1 MVVHKKKEIETNVYQ
16 SALDRFRY
24 LFDSFDKVVISF
36 SGGKDSTV
44 CLNLGL
50 KIAREK
56 NKLPLDVYFWDEE
69 VIMPETV
76 DYLMRVKN
84 HPDIRLKWLCIPVK
98 HRNGGSRRNPFW
110 YPFDPNCKD
119 KWVRQIPDFAITHI
133 PGFQFG
139 HSIPEVSHLVY
150 SHTNGRVADV
160 RGLRAQESLTRF
172 RAVAG
177 KVKDNWITGA
187 RSGYSYGCS
196 PIYDWT
202 SSDVWLAPKIYNWDY
217 NKVYDVLDKM
227 GVGKNEQ
234 RVCVPFGEEPMRGLW
249 QYKVGW
255 PHLWALMTQRVPGAS
270 TAEKYS
276 RTQLYGFGG
285 IKLPAGKT
293 WRDWFYD
300 NVALYDKEQQKF
312 ILQNVRSAVGNHI
325 NIAKRPVPDT
335 TPDDITGLSWK
346 GLCMIALRG
355 DMKGRRLRT
364 MSSHADPEK
373 KKLIDQMRL
382 KDETRY

>member
-1 MVVHKKKEIETNVYQ
+1 MVVLKKKEIETNVYE
-16 SALDRFRY
+16 SALNRFRY

-36 SGGKDSTV
+36 SGGKDSTA

-69 VIMPETV
+69 VLMPETEE
-76 DYLMRVKN
+76 YLMRVKN
-84 HPDIRLKWLCIPVK
+84 HPDIRFKWLCVPVK

-119 KWVRQIPDFAITHI
+119 KWVRPIPDFAVTHVN
-133 PGFQFG
+133 GFQFG
-139 HSIPEVSHLVY
+139 HTIPEISHRVY
-150 SHTNGRVADV
+150 DHTEGRVADV

-172 RAVAG
+172 RAVAHRT
-177 KVKDNWITGA
+177 KDNWITSA

-227 GVGKNEQ
+227 GVSKHEQ

-255 PHLWALMTQRVPGAS
+255 PELWAKMCDRVPGAA

-285 IKLPAGKT
+285 ITLPKGKT
-293 WRDWFYD
+293 WKDWFYD
-300 NVALYDKEQQKF
+300 NIALYDPEQQKF
-312 ILQNVRSAVGNHI
+312 ILNNVKNAVKNHL
-325 NIAKRPVPDT
+325 NIAKRAVPESK
-335 TPDDITGLSWK
+335 PDNITGLSWK

-364 MSSHADPEK
+364 MSSLGDSHS
-373 KKLIDQMRL
+373 KKLIDEMRL

>member
-1 MVVHKKKEIETNVYQ
+1 MVVLKKKEIETNVYE
-16 SALDRFRY
+16 SALSRFRY

-50 KIAREK
+50 KVAREK

-69 VIMPETV
+69 VIMPETEE
-76 DYLMRVKN
+76 YLMRVKN
-84 HPDIRLKWLCIPVK
+84 HPDIRLKWLCVPVK

-110 YPFDPNCKD
+110 YPFDPNCRD
-119 KWVRQIPDFAITHI
+119 KWVRPIPDFAETHVN
-133 PGFQFG
+133 GFQFG
-139 HSIPEVSHLVY
+139 HTIPEVSHRVY
-150 SHTNGRVADV
+150 DHTDGRVADV

-172 RAVAG
+172 RAVAHRT
-177 KVKDNWITGA
+177 KDNWITSA

-227 GVGKNEQ
+227 GVSKHEQ

-255 PHLWALMTQRVPGAS
+255 PELWAKMCDRVPGAA

-285 IKLPAGKT
+285 ITLPKGKT
-293 WRDWFYD
+293 WKNWFYD
-300 NVALYDKEQQKF
+300 NVALYDPDQQKF
-312 ILQNVRSAVGNHI
+312 ILNNVKNAVKNHL
-325 NIAKRPVPDT
+325 NIAKRAVPET
-335 TPDDITGLSWK
+335 KPDNITGLSWK

-364 MSSHADPEK
+364 MSSLADSHS
-373 KKLIDQMRL
+373 KKLIDEMRL

>member
-1 MVVHKKKEIETNVYQ
+1 
-16 SALDRFRY
+16 
-24 LFDSFDKVVISF
+24 
-36 SGGKDSTV
+36 
-44 CLNLGL
+44 
-50 KIAREK
+50 
-56 NKLPLDVYFWDEE
+56 
-69 VIMPETV
+69 MPETEQ
-76 DYLMRVKN
+76 YLIRVKN
-84 HPDIRLKWLCIPVK
+84 HPDIRLKWLCVPVK

-119 KWVRQIPDFAITHI
+119 KWVRPIPDFAETHVNR
-133 PGFQFG
+133 FEFG
-139 HSIPEVSHLVY
+139 HTLPEISHRVY
-150 SHTNGRVADV
+150 DHTDGRVADV

-172 RAVAG
+172 RAVSHRT
-177 KVKDNWITGA
+177 KDNWITSA

-227 GVGKNEQ
+227 GVSKHEQ

-255 PHLWALMTQRVPGAS
+255 PELWAKMCGRVPGAA

-285 IKLPAGKT
+285 ITLPKGKT
-293 WRDWFYD
+293 WKDWFYD
-300 NVALYDKEQQKF
+300 NVALYDPDQQKF
-312 ILQNVRSAVGNHI
+312 ILNNVKNAVKNHL
-325 NIAKRPVPDT
+325 NIAKRPIPDT
-335 TPDDITGLSWK
+335 KPDDITGLSWK

-364 MSSHADPEK
+364 MSSHADADK
-373 KKLIDQMRL
+373 KKLIDEMRF